1 MRIGFDGKRAMRNY
15 TGLGNYSRSTIK
27 LLAEEFPE
35 HQLLIYADKPRKHP
49 RLAFINQ
56 LQNIEVKTP
65 LKSIFRL
72 FWRSWGITRQLKAD
86 QLDIYHGLSHEL
98 PFSIRQSGI
107 KTVVTVHDL
116 IFLRFPRYYPWI
128 DQCIYRIKFSFACR
142 HADRIIAISQQTK
155 RDIIHFF
162 HIPEAKIDVVYQG
175 CDDAFTI
182 PVAEERRLF
191 IAEKYQLPKHF
202 ILSVGTIEERKNLL
216 LSLKALT
223 KLPEEIC
230 LVAIGRKTAYQQ
242 ELEHY
247 IQQHQLE
254 ARVFFLEN
262 IAFDDLPGIYQSS
275 QTLVY
280 PSRFEGFGIPIL
292 EALNSKIPVI
302 AATGS
307 CLEEAG
313 GPSSIYIHPD
323 DETALANAIDE
334 VINNSTLR
342 TNMIE
347 NGLSYAQRF
356 SHQEIARNLMR
367 TYVSL

>member
-35 HQLLIYADKPRKHP
+35 HELLVYTDTLSKHP
-49 RLAFINQ
+49 CLDFINQ
-56 LQNIEVKTP
+56 HQNIQLKTR
-65 LKSIFRL
+65 LQSIKL
-72 FWRSWGITRQLKAD
+72 FWRSWCITKQLKND
-86 QLDIYHGLSHEL
+86 RLDIYHGLSHEL
-98 PFSIRQSGI
+98 PFSIKKSGI

-116 IFLRFPRYYPWI
+116 IFLRFPHYYPWI
-128 DQCIYRIKFSFACR
+128 DRCIYRIKFSFACR

-162 HIPEAKIDVVYQG
+162 QIPEDKIDVIYQG
-175 CDDAFTI
+175 CDDAFAQSI
-182 PVAEERRLF
+182 SEKQGLSIRK
-191 IAEKYQLPKHF
+191 KYQLPTQY
-202 ILSVGTIEERKNLL
+202 ILSVGTVEERKNLL

-230 LVAIGRKTAYQQ
+230 LVAIGRKTVYQAV
-242 ELEHY
+242 LDTY

-254 ARVFFLEN
+254 KRVHFLEN
-262 IAFDDLPGIYQSS
+262 ISFEDLPGIYQLAAA
-275 QTLVY
+275 LVY
-280 PSRFEGFGIPIL
+280 PSRFEGFGIPII
-292 EALNSKIPVI
+292 EALNSNIPVI

-323 DETALANAIDE
+323 DELALANAIE
-334 VINNSTLR
+334 TVITDSLIR
-342 TNMIE
+342 ANMIK